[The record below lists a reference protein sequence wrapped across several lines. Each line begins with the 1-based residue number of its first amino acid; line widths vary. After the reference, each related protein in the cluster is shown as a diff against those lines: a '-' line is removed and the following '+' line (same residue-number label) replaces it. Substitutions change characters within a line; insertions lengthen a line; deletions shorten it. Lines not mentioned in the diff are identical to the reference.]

1 MWKMLALETL
11 GYKSFYDEVE
21 WWSLLEY
28 DSENNNIHE
37 LRSVEILKISNSK
50 LLEGQVVILE
60 VFSQQFEI
68 SDGFWNHFLFIT
80 LASNVLVI
88 FWFLT

>member
-11 GYKSFYDEVE
+11 GYKSFYDEEE

-37 LRSVEILKISNSK
+37 LRSVEFLKISNSK
-50 LLEGQVVILE
+50 LLEG
-60 VFSQQFEI
+60 
-68 SDGFWNHFLFIT
+68 
-80 LASNVLVI
+80 
-88 FWFLT
+88 